1 MRWSEKIKSDISIRR
16 RIMIMTN
23 PKNAIIDEY
32 LPVLIRESLDD
43 KGEHK
48 CVNYSPDIVVQK
60 FKLDNPVADLRKSYN
75 SDISQDNDGSGKMYI
90 YVRFI
95 NNSNQPLK
103 GFYIHLYR
111 NHFGLCNVPGD
122 WAPYE
127 MKTEDNKPAYIEQL
141 NSGEIGATP
150 AFIYDSKQ
158 LGVHPNCFVAV
169 ATREKNPDYSSINT
183 YEKYVKWIN
192 KINVAARNVCVKP
205 RPTIKYEEIH
215 HFRNPSKE
223 SAKMMGFSL
232 QIINGSASGISYG
245 MKEENLGIDESK
257 TYNSGVNDSDYIF
270 HIVRLS
276 AGYSGSLRVWYETLG
291 NAYVDMEVNFWDLSM
306 EMSSS
311 LLDQYGIDLGEKF
324 DNLAEM
330 SMSALKPRRAILLGG
345 CRLRKKT

>member
-1 MRWSEKIKSDISIRR
+1 
-16 RIMIMTN
+16 MTN

-43 KGEHK
+43 NGDHK

-60 FKLDNPVADLRKSYN
+60 FKLNNPVAELRETYN
-75 SDISQDNDGSGKMYI
+75 LDISQDGDGSGKMYI
-90 YVRFI
+90 YVRFKNI
-95 NNSNQPLK
+95 STQPIS

-111 NHFGLCNVPGD
+111 NHLGLCNVPGD
-122 WAPYE
+122 WASYE
-127 MKTEDNKPAYIEQL
+127 MKTEDGGPVYIKQL
-141 NSGEIGATP
+141 EAGEIGSTP
-150 AFIYDSKQ
+150 AFIYNNDQ
-158 LGVHPNCFVAV
+158 RGVHPNCFVVV

-183 YEKYVKWIN
+183 YEKYVSWIN

-205 RPTIKYEEIH
+205 RPTIKCEEIH
-215 HFRNPSKE
+215 HFQNPSKE

-232 QIINGSASGISYG
+232 NIIDGSASGISYG

-257 TYNSGVNDSDYIF
+257 TYNSATKDSDYIF
-270 HIVRLS
+270 HIVRLQ
-276 AGYSGSLRVWYETLG
+276 AGYSGSLRVWYETFE
-291 NAYVDMEVNFWDLSM
+291 NADVHIETNFWDFSQ

-324 DNLAEM
+324 YNIAEM
-330 SMSALKPRRAILLGG
+330 SMPSLKPRRAILLGG